1 VKTPFPLRLVMLR
14 ANGGHAT
21 TGELNMKKS
30 NFALRLQPSL
40 MEEARKMAKAEH
52 PFTRDKRRGR
62 ATVGQDQAG
71 ATSTKA
77 S

>member
-1 VKTPFPLRLVMLR
+1 
-14 ANGGHAT
+14 
-21 TGELNMKKS
+21 MKKS
-30 NFALRLQPSL
+30 NFALRLEASL